1 MDRAP
6 GRMPGAMRRSQRPAV
21 RCGGKGIAVE
31 AAKLA
36 DWLARL
42 RTVEI
47 ADRVR
52 DDPRSRGGTVL
63 GMDPAGAFEAI
74 GGGQAD
80 FDAPLGDLS
89 PDDLALLYAY
99 LNQKGHLEEL
109 VTAFGQLLVGT
120 RPSNPV
126 VVDIGCG
133 PFTGGLALAAT
144 LGPDPRFDYIGVDRA
159 DSMRR
164 LGSRLA
170 CSDLVP
176 GRVEAR
182 WASDIESVNWPHP
195 PAWRE
200 VIVIV
205 SYLLASPTLD
215 AEAMVG
221 DLECL
226 LRRLGH
232 GAVTLLYTN
241 SVRREPNRRYP
252 RFRARLVEA
261 GFRVRAEDRGEIAV
275 ERRAGSRERRLYYA
289 LFHRPRRRRLP
300 LGD

>member
-1 MDRAP
+1 M
-6 GRMPGAMRRSQRPAV
+6 
-21 RCGGKGIAVE
+21 E
-31 AAKLA
+31 AAKLP
-36 DWLARL
+36 DWLDRL
-42 RTVEI
+42 QAVEI

-52 DDPRSRGGTVL
+52 DDPRSRNGTVL
-63 GMDPAGAFEAI
+63 GMDRAGAFEAI

-109 VTAFGQLLVGT
+109 VAAFGQLLVRT

-126 VVDIGCG
+126 VVDMGCG

-144 LGPDPRFDYIGVDRA
+144 LGPDPCFDYIGVDRA
-159 DSMRR
+159 ESMRR

-170 CSDLVP
+170 RSDLVP
-176 GRVEAR
+176 GRVAAR
-182 WASDIESVNWPHP
+182 WASGLEAVSWPHP
-195 PAWRE
+195 PSWRE

-205 SYLLASPTLD
+205 SYLFASPTLD
-215 AEAMVG
+215 AETMVG
-221 DLECL
+221 DLERL

-241 SVRREPNRRYP
+241 SARREPNRRYP
-252 RFRARLVEA
+252 RFRDRLVEA
-261 GFRVRAEDRGEIAV
+261 GFQVRAEDRGEIAV
-275 ERRAGSRERRLYYA
+275 ERRAGWRGRKLYYA

-300 LGD
+300 LGE